1 MKEGASIVKKTKS
14 KGSRDKVLLDI
25 INRSDEQ
32 LMLDEKGTV
41 IIYTDA
47 SVQFVSDDEYRSGIG
62 VVILY
67 RKKKKFGVKLIAE
80 CEYKPDKDDI
90 GKEEY
95 KALKRG
101 IAEAM
106 GTWDFEQAYV
116 LSDSTSA
123 LKRLT
128 KEIKDNT
135 SIPFNI
141 NLYWV
146 ESHKSILLNALADHM
161 AKNRHVEQFA
171 SLDEALVVP
180 DASPFAKYRGYTGIR
195 GGLKRAYR
203 INERHKA
210 FQKLLRSRYNL
221 SIYEQLSLT

>member
-1 MKEGASIVKKTKS
+1 MKKRKRTD
-14 KGSRDKVLLDI
+14 SRDKILLDI
-25 INRSDEQ
+25 IKRSDEQ

-47 SVQFVSDDEYRSGIG
+47 SVQSVSDDEYRSGIG
-62 VVILY
+62 VVIFY

-80 CEYKPDKDDI
+80 CEYKSEKDDI

-106 GTWDFEQAYV
+106 GTWEFDQAYV

-135 SIPFNI
+135 SIPFDL

-146 ESHKSILLNALADHM
+146 ESHKGILLNALADHL
-161 AKNRHVEQFA
+161 AKNRNVEQFA
-171 SLDEALVVP
+171 SVDEALVVP
-180 DASPFAKYRGYTGIR
+180 DASPFAKYRSYTGIK
-195 GGLKRAYR
+195 GGMKRAYH
-203 INERHKA
+203 INERQKA
-210 FQKLLRSRYNL
+210 FQKLLK
-221 SIYEQLSLT
+221 SIPNTNIYQSLLPR

>member
-1 MKEGASIVKKTKS
+1 MKEGVPNMNKRKKPDS
-14 KGSRDKVLLDI
+14 QDKILLDI
-25 INRSDEQ
+25 IKQ

-47 SVQFVSDDEYRSGIG
+47 SVLSVSEVEYRSGIG
-62 VVILY
+62 VVIFY
-67 RKKKKFGVKLIAE
+67 RKKKKLGVKLIAE
-80 CEYKPDKDDI
+80 CDYKSDKDDI
-90 GKEEY
+90 AKEEY

-106 GTWDFEQAYV
+106 GTWEFNQAYV

-128 KEIKDNT
+128 KEIKDNS
-135 SIPFNI
+135 SIPFDI

-146 ESHKSILLNALADHM
+146 ESHKGILLNVLADHL
-161 AKNRHVEQFA
+161 AKNRNVEQFA

-180 DASPFAKYRGYTGIR
+180 DTGPFARYRSYTGIR
-195 GGLKRAYR
+195 GGIKRAYR
-203 INERHKA
+203 
-210 FQKLLRSRYNL
+210 Y
-221 SIYEQLSLT
+221 T

>member
-1 MKEGASIVKKTKS
+1 MKKS
-14 KGSRDKVLLDI
+14 KRVDSRDKILLDI
-25 INRSDEQ
+25 IKQSYEQ
-32 LMLDEKGTV
+32 LMLDEKETV

-47 SVQFVSDDEYRSGIG
+47 SVQCVSDDEYRSGIG
-62 VVILY
+62 VVIIY
-67 RKKKKFGVKLIAE
+67 RKRKKFGIKLIAE

-101 IAEAM
+101 IAEAI

-128 KEIKDNT
+128 KEIKNNT
-135 SIPFNI
+135 SIPFDI

-146 ESHKSILLNALADHM
+146 ESHKGILLNDLADHM
-161 AKNRHVEQFA
+161 AKNSHVEQFS
-171 SLDEALVVP
+171 SLEEALVVP
-180 DASPFAKYRGYTGIR
+180 DASPFAKYRSYTGIR
-195 GGLKRAYR
+195 GGINRAYH

-210 FQKLLRSRYNL
+210 FQKLLRSRSNTG
-221 SIYEQLSLT
+221 IYQYLLLR

>member
-1 MKEGASIVKKTKS
+1 MKEGVPNMKKRKKTD
-14 KGSRDKVLLDI
+14 SRDKILLDI
-25 INRSDEQ
+25 IKRSDEQ
-32 LMLDEKGTV
+32 LMLGETGTV

-47 SVQFVSDDEYRSGIG
+47 SVQSVSDDEYRSGLG
-62 VVILY
+62 VVIFY
-67 RKKKKFGVKLIAE
+67 RKRKKFGVKIIAE
-80 CEYKPDKDDI
+80 CEYKPEKDDI

-106 GTWDFEQAYV
+106 GTWEFDQAYV

-123 LKRLT
+123 LMRLT

-146 ESHKSILLNALADHM
+146 ESHKGILLNALADHL
-161 AKNRHVEQFA
+161 ATNRNIEQFA
-171 SLDEALVVP
+171 SVDEALVVP
-180 DASPFAKYRGYTGIR
+180 DSSPFAKYRCYKGIR

-203 INERHKA
+203 IHERQKV
-210 FQKLLRSRYNL
+210 FQKLLRIRSNTD
-221 SIYEQLSLT
+221 IYQSLLLR